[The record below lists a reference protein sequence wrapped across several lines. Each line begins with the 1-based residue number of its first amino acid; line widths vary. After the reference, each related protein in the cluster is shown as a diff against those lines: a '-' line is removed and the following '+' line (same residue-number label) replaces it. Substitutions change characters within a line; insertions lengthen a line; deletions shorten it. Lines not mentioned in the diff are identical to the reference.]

1 MIGSIVVLGAVFVAP
16 LAASGT
22 PHQDDPVAGQPLT
35 SAQVTAKL
43 GALAK
48 SSEQLA
54 EQMNHAKIDIAGAQ
68 KQVVVAARNADLAQT
83 KLREAQQQ
91 LAISIASQYKSASF
105 SRTIALLS
113 SDSSENYLQTVQTM
127 TLLTQH
133 QGAVASMATNAIAA
147 ANKAT
152 AAAKAAVTAATQ
164 KQDDLAKRQSA
175 LNAETTKY
183 KALLATLTAAQRVTY
198 FAPPAATPPAAVVTQ
213 ALTATVPVGAAKG
226 AATAIAAA
234 KAELGKP
241 YAWGAGGPDSFDC
254 SGLTA
259 WAWNAAGVSLP
270 HNAAAQQGVG
280 TPVPESQLQPG
291 DLVFFGSPAYHVG
304 LYIGDGL
311 MIHAPTSG
319 DVVKIVQLSY
329 MSDYSGATRVG

>member
-1 MIGSIVVLGAVFVAP
+1 
-16 LAASGT
+16 
-22 PHQDDPVAGQPLT
+22 
-35 SAQVTAKL
+35 
-43 GALAK
+43 
-48 SSEQLA
+48 
-54 EQMNHAKIDIAGAQ
+54 
-68 KQVVVAARNADLAQT
+68 
-83 KLREAQQQ
+83 
-91 LAISIASQYKSASF
+91 
-105 SRTIALLS
+105 
-113 SDSSENYLQTVQTM
+113 
-127 TLLTQH
+127 
-133 QGAVASMATNAIAA
+133 
-147 ANKAT
+147 
-152 AAAKAAVTAATQ
+152 
-164 KQDDLAKRQSA
+164 
-175 LNAETTKY
+175 
-183 KALLATLTAAQRVTY
+183 LTAAERVTY
-198 FAPPAATPPAAVVTQ
+198 FAPPAATPPAATVTQ

-241 YAWGAGGPDSFDC
+241 YVWGAGGPDSFDC